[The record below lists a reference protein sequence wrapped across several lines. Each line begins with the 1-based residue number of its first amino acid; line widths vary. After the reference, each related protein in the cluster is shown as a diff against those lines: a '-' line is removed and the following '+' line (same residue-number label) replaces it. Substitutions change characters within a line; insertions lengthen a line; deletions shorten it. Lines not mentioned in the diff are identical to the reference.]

1 METNNERIVDSGV
14 FVIRS
19 SLLYGR
25 SHSRDDLAGHV
36 VVGMIWAVIPKII
49 LASFVLI
56 VLIWDIVANCAGH
69 PDATISRVLYDM
81 SCNWPVVAF
90 VFGFLCG
97 HAFWKNQ

>member
-1 METNNERIVDSGV
+1 
-14 FVIRS
+14 
-19 SLLYGR
+19 
-25 SHSRDDLAGHV
+25 
-36 VVGMIWAVIPKII
+36 MIWAVIPKMI

-81 SCNWPVVAF
+81 SCDWPVVAF

-97 HAFWKNQ
+97 HAFWKNT